1 MIQSLIHVRFSSK
14 NIWTRLA
21 SGSIRL
27 ISMYLVS
34 LLLAQKVINDT
45 GTKLVEVRQ
54 KHLENGVSASND
66 V

>member
-21 SGSIRL
+21 SGPIRL

-54 KHLENGVSASND
+54 KHLGNGVSASTD
-66 V
+66 